1 MKKRMEWGRRCLSL
15 LMAAVFCVAL
25 LPMSAKAVSTL
36 GTLNGEDARMK
47 AYGDAISFLSSAQ
60 VCVSPGEYYLMGG
73 RFDINWDEFD
83 ISNYSVTNMVT
94 GEHYAVGSEPVKL
107 YNLCLVDFDNDGGQ
121 ELLAVYGT
129 MREIQWSLWGF
140 DGQKAVL
147 LTTNTMY
154 GGGSRGDNAA
164 IVLRPET
171 DGTTTLV
178 SVGETWVNY
187 SVDFKYEYFKVQ
199 GLTVS
204 RTEDGLYGSCM
215 PNTSETDIIG
225 VTRFD
230 GTYTESAAEFETMLN
245 AIQESGTGVSLIQA
259 MGGIVNV
266 NVGNI
271 VKYERVTITEEGND
285 YTLHALAQLRGRSIA
300 EEIVSTLPYIG
311 DVSKCRLTA
320 AQAAAFA
327 EVIEQRGQYA
337 KEQVPRKVE
346 RSYFNAALF
355 DAGDGI
361 PALWL
366 CGGYAPPDDVFYE
379 DTVNEIWAWDGSQA
393 VLDFQNG
400 VYSRLTDRGIVYH
413 GLYIETLMPNVGMG
427 WDMPICYNSALFPLS
442 HGRVSRTPA
451 QTFASIPA
459 SEDYEEW
466 LSVEVEQVR
475 SKVREYDDDPPYPGW
490 MPGLS
495 YDFTT
500 VTAEPFEEYDYS
512 GYNYTFNGGT
522 GTDGLNWSNTLL
534 ECERETLDRWAA
546 GSSVSALLRTYAE
559 VAKVPS
565 YNLPLA
571 EESNAYYQ
579 DVIRA
584 VSGMGTIQA
593 IYRLT
598 DDMYYVLLEN
608 QGVYTG
614 AVVRGVTKNGQPTW
628 EVSQVDQEPAQGA
641 VLDGLISLRLSS
653 SNLTPDYGKLRGSP
667 TAEELTAYLGEL
679 LDNYDGLTPNDV
691 SKAELAAFVDSAVTA
706 VASGSVSGR
715 NNRLTLNGDA
725 VSELAGTAQ
734 STCADLIATLNGE
747 GVTLNKAVT
756 PQVRLLWQ
764 DLDTDQALQI
774 TVDQSLVSGLNNADL
789 QLLLGGGE
797 LYIQFSHDDLRQL
810 VDELGT
816 FSIQISRTGD
826 NTYTVNILDKDG
838 DMLDSLSSPI
848 ILGLPASSM
857 TSTVMVSYI
866 GGSDN
871 WGGQYD
877 EASGVLAFETRYSGQ
892 YEVLDNDLQISDIA
906 ELSEE
911 SQAAIRFM
919 VSKGYFTLDENGLFD
934 PGMPLTRY
942 DFAQTLVSMFFA
954 LDRSLTASFIDVPLG
969 SGYYAYVASAEANH
983 LMAGIEGNR
992 FAGED
997 NMSVEQMLTVTG
1009 RTLAELKGYTVPE
1022 DAEQYLSS
1030 FEDGGSVSDWAQ
1042 LNVAL
1047 SVREG
1052 LRDRGGRLEPLA
1064 PITREQAAVTLYRL
1078 FLKLYEVPP
1087 VSLDLPPE
1095 SAPQGRAGSGAI
1107 LGVAAVVV
1115 VAGAGTAFVIWKK
1128 KKAPAGNK

>member
-1 MKKRMEWGRRCLSL
+1 M
-15 LMAAVFCVAL
+15 
-25 LPMSAKAVSTL
+25 
-36 GTLNGEDARMK
+36 GE
-47 AYGDAISFLSSAQ
+47 
-60 VCVSPGEYYLMGG
+60 
-73 RFDINWDEFD
+73 
-83 ISNYSVTNMVT
+83 
-94 GEHYAVGSEPVKL
+94 GEHEGEVEFFERIDGVRVTDEESDAWYEKWDGDDCLYRTRMGEEPLKGEEPIGS
-107 YNLCLVDFDNDGGQ
+107 
-121 ELLAVYGT
+121 
-129 MREIQWSLWGF
+129 
-140 DGQKAVL
+140 
-147 LTTNTMY
+147 
-154 GGGSRGDNAA
+154 DNAQ
-164 IVLRPET
+164 
-171 DGTTTLV
+171 TLI
-178 SVGETWVNY
+178 
-187 SVDFKYEYFKVQ
+187 F
-199 GLTVS
+199 
-204 RTEDGLYGSCM
+204 
-215 PNTSETDIIG
+215 
-225 VTRFD
+225 
-230 GTYTESAAEFETMLN
+230 
-245 AIQESGTGVSLIQA
+245 
-259 MGGIVNV
+259 
-266 NVGNI
+266 
-271 VKYERVTITEEGND
+271 
-285 YTLHALAQLRGRSIA
+285 
-300 EEIVSTLPYIG
+300 
-311 DVSKCRLTA
+311 
-320 AQAAAFA
+320 
-327 EVIEQRGQYA
+327 
-337 KEQVPRKVE
+337 
-346 RSYFNAALF
+346 
-355 DAGDGI
+355 
-361 PALWL
+361 
-366 CGGYAPPDDVFYE
+366 
-379 DTVNEIWAWDGSQA
+379 
-393 VLDFQNG
+393 
-400 VYSRLTDRGIVYH
+400 
-413 GLYIETLMPNVGMG
+413 
-427 WDMPICYNSALFPLS
+427 
-442 HGRVSRTPA
+442 
-451 QTFASIPA
+451 
-459 SEDYEEW
+459 
-466 LSVEVEQVR
+466 
-475 SKVREYDDDPPYPGW
+475 
-490 MPGLS
+490 
-495 YDFTT
+495 
-500 VTAEPFEEYDYS
+500 
-512 GYNYTFNGGT
+512 
-522 GTDGLNWSNTLL
+522 
-534 ECERETLDRWAA
+534 
-546 GSSVSALLRTYAE
+546 LLRTYAE

-641 VLDGLISLRLSS
+641 ALDGMISLRLSS

-756 PQVRLLWQ
+756 PRVRLLWQ

-774 TVDQSLVSGLNNADL
+774 TVDETLVSGLNNTDL

-983 LMAGIEGNR
+983 LMAGIEGNL

-997 NMSVEQMLTVTG
+997 NMTVEQMLTVTG

-1115 VAGAGTAFVIWKK
+1115 VAGAGAAFVIWKK